1 MIEKVEPNKKII
13 RKMSD
18 KDFKDTISAKD
29 LNIIYDYL
37 TDMEYDL
44 EDILAML
51 QGLDNEEAL
60 YLAQKLGKMKK
71 YISGIAFR
79 PGCYD
84 SEGDYYGEN
93 NHIDNYAGEMN
104 FGYADCSD
112 TGGYPG
118 NCVVTSE

>member
-1 MIEKVEPNKKII
+1 MIEKIEPDNQIVH
-13 RKMSD
+13 KMLD
-18 KDFKDTISAKD
+18 NEFKDTISAKD

-37 TDMEYDL
+37 ADMEYDL
-44 EDILAML
+44 QDILTML
-51 QGLDNEEAL
+51 QGLDTEEAM
-60 YLAQKLGKMKK
+60 YLAQKLGKMRK

-93 NHIDNYAGEMN
+93 NHIDKYAGEMN

-112 TGGYPG
+112 AGGYPG

>member
-1 MIEKVEPNKKII
+1 MIEKIEPDNQIVH
-13 RKMSD
+13 KMSD
-18 KDFKDTISAKD
+18 NEFKDTISAKD

-37 TDMEYDL
+37 ADMEYDL
-44 EDILAML
+44 QVILTML
-51 QGLDNEEAL
+51 QGLDTEEAM
-60 YLAQKLGKMKK
+60 YLAQKLGKMRK

-84 SEGDYYGEN
+84 SEGDYCGEN

-104 FGYADCSD
+104 FGYAGCSD
-112 TGGYPG
+112 AGGYPG